1 MSSKIRRPGEQE
13 EFPGLAWKGWNT
25 DLIDRGPVTVSQPVQ
40 SEPDLA
46 EQLKL
51 QLREEADAAFKRGH
65 REGESAARA
74 SCRREVE
81 EASRQMALAV
91 HNALGEKARLRTEAE
106 VDVVR
111 LSLAIARKI
120 LHREVRIDPGVA
132 LGLVKAAMETVGS
145 REIQVIRTTPALAA
159 ALRNGLAATGV
170 PEGVTVASLEAQFE
184 EISRGLLQAAGEAGR
199 RG

>member
-1 MSSKIRRPGEQE
+1 
-13 EFPGLAWKGWNT
+13 
-25 DLIDRGPVTVSQPVQ
+25 
-40 SEPDLA
+40 
-46 EQLKL
+46 
-51 QLREEADAAFKRGH
+51 LREEADAAFKRGH

-170 PEGVTVASLEAQFE
+170 PEGVTVVEDASLESGGLVVQTSRGEVDASLEAQFE